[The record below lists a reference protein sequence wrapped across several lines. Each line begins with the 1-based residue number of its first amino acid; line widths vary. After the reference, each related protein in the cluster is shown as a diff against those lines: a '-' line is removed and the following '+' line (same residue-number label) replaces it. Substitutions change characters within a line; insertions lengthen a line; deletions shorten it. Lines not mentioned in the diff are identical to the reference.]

1 MRAIILL
8 LTILSILSGID
19 INAQNLIYAKDM
31 PTEKIRIILETAQG
45 GKEPRINYSV
55 ICMNS
60 IAPQNALAY

>member
-19 INAQNLIYAKDM
+19 INAQNLIYAKDI

-45 GKEPRINYSV
+45 GKEPRIN
-55 ICMNS
+55 
-60 IAPQNALAY
+60 